1 MAKARGVDD
10 IFLKL
15 PHMLLTIKNYD
26 TKSQKKSWALSG
38 FAPDCISMCVKIT
51 DE

>member
-1 MAKARGVDD
+1 MAKASGGRD
-10 IFLKL
+10 IFKTSTYVAHNKKL
-15 PHMLLTIKNYD
+15 WHQVP
-26 TKSQKKSWALSG
+26 KKSWALSG